1 MGQLQGFWI
10 DKKTLKGKSANF
22 SFTGI
27 RSNSNL
33 SLTLNDGRIITG
45 SIKENNL
52 TLDFPSKD
60 GTISQIEFKP
70 GTIEE
75 YNQLVTDLTSRKNLI
90 LVYQQFISLLKD
102 AKFRLKTLPNLDTTH
117 KGGLEENYRKL
128 LAKMES
134 DYQKG
139 NQAVQMTHNCIQRGI
154 VEANVLS
161 VIDNDYS
168 WSITAKSNFRSNI
181 EYVFESNIK
190 KVKSDIAKANQNLVA
205 IKSYG
210 EDKNLNISSTQ
221 IDDLSKSFRVFS
233 NTAEEQVKNAISKFK
248 NVQEKIAKHNQEA
261 QIIYE
266 KSQKV
271 FMFPAGC

>member
-1 MGQLQGFWI
+1 M
-10 DKKTLKGKSANF
+10 A
-22 SFTGI
+22 
-27 RSNSNL
+27 R
-33 SLTLNDGRIITG
+33 R
-45 SIKENNL
+45 
-52 TLDFPSKD
+52 
-60 GTISQIEFKP
+60 
-70 GTIEE
+70 
-75 YNQLVTDLTSRKNLI
+75 
-90 LVYQQFISLLKD
+90 
-102 AKFRLKTLPNLDTTH
+102 
-117 KGGLEENYRKL
+117 
-128 LAKMES
+128 
-134 DYQKG
+134 
-139 NQAVQMTHNCIQRGI
+139 CI
-154 VEANVLS
+154 VPP
-161 VIDNDYS
+161 Y
-168 WSITAKSNFRSNI
+168 W
-181 EYVFESNIK
+181 YVFESNIK